1 MKSRFFTTLVLSLFA
16 TLTQA
21 QCDGTGR
28 YYQRVFSEFTVTS
41 NILYGN
47 NLDYTGAAD
56 ELTLDIYQPVDD
68 NLASRPLVIMCHGGS
83 FISGSKNGPDVVP
96 FCQDMAKMGYV
107 VASIKYRLGFG
118 FANLESSATQ
128 AVMRATQDL
137 KAAIRYFRK
146 TIEVDGNPYMISGDQ
161 FFAAGVS
168 AGGFMTLHHA
178 YLDEVNEIPSFLDMS
193 GVGLDGG
200 LEGNSGNPGY
210 SSSVNAII
218 NICGALG
225 DSAWIHP
232 GDEPACHFHGPNDQ
246 TVPYGSTTL
255 NLFGFPVTQ
264 VDGSSSL
271 HQRMNQSGIENC
283 FEIYEDQDHVPHLGS
298 PAYYDTTL
306 SVMTQFLAKQICDYN
321 FNCEY
326 NPIITNLAELELLSF
341 EIFPNPAKDFIQIKT
356 PLQSF
361 DFTIY
366 NALGKACF
374 SSKDNKK
381 QTSISTEMLAPGVYF
396 IEIQSKQNRATQRFI
411 KE

>member
-1 MKSRFFTTLVLSLFA
+1 MKSRFFTTLLLSLFI
-16 TLTQA
+16 TLTHA

-28 YYQRVFSEFTVTS
+28 YYQRVFPQFTLTS
-41 NILYGN
+41 NIGYGS
-47 NLDYTGAAD
+47 NLDYTGAID
-56 ELTLDIYQPVDD
+56 DLTLDIYEPSGD
-68 NLASRPLVIMCHGGS
+68 NMTDRPLVIMCHGGS
-83 FISGSKNGPDVVP
+83 FVSGSKVGPDVVP

-118 FANLESSATQ
+118 FVNLESSATQ

-146 TIEVDGNPYMISGDQ
+146 TIEVDGNPYKISGDQ
-161 FFAAGVS
+161 FYAAGVS

-178 YLDEVNEIPSFLDMS
+178 YLDQDSEIPSFLDMS

-210 SSSVNAII
+210 SSSVNAVI

-271 HQRMNQSGIENC
+271 HERMNQIGVDNC
-283 FEIYEDQDHVPHLGS
+283 FEIYENQDHVPHLTS
-298 PAYYDTTL
+298 PAIYDTTL
-306 SVMTQFLAKQICDYN
+306 SIMTQFLAKQICQYN

-326 NPIITNLAELELLSF
+326 NPIITELN
-341 EIFPNPAKDFIQIKT
+341 EIATEQLGLFPNPAQDHIQIFNLKQ
-356 PLQSF
+356 PSRF
-361 DFTIY
+361 KIY
-366 NALGKACF
+366 NAQGQWIETTGLVQNG
-374 SSKDNKK
+374 
-381 QTSISTEMLAPGVYF
+381 TIISIEHLPSGIYHLTNESDPSMIAH
-396 IEIQSKQNRATQRFI
+396 RFI
-411 KE
+411 KN

>member
-1 MKSRFFTTLVLSLFA
+1 MKSRFFTTLVLSLLA
-16 TLTQA
+16 TLSQA
-21 QCDGTGR
+21 QCDVSGR
-28 YYQRVFSEFTVTS
+28 YYQRVFPQFTLTS
-41 NILYGN
+41 NIAYGS
-47 NLDYTGAAD
+47 NLDYTGAID
-56 ELTLDIYQPVDD
+56 DLSLDIYQPQGD
-68 NLASRPLVIMCHGGS
+68 NMTDRPLVIMCHGGS
-83 FISGSKNGPDVVP
+83 FVSGSKVGPDVVP

-118 FANLESSATQ
+118 FSNLESSATQ

-146 TIEVDGNPYMISGDQ
+146 TIELDGNPYMISDNQ
-161 FFAAGVS
+161 FYAAGVS
-168 AGGFMTLHHA
+168 AGGFMALHHA

-200 LEGNSGNPGY
+200 LDGNSGNPGY

-271 HQRMNQSGIENC
+271 NERMNQVEVETC
-283 FEIYEDQDHVPHLGS
+283 FEIYESQGHVPHLGS

-306 SVMTQFLAKQICDYN
+306 SIMTQFLAKQICQYN

-326 NPIITNLAELELLSF
+326 NPIVTSLDEMNSEQLDL
-341 EIFPNPAKDFIQIKT
+341 FPNPAHDAIQISNLGQPCFFK
-356 PLQSF
+356 
-361 DFTIY
+361 IY
-366 NALGKACF
+366 NAQG
-374 SSKDNKK
+374 
-381 QTSISTEMLAPGVYF
+381 QWVETTSLVQNGDVISIENLPPGIYHLTA
-396 IEIQSKQNRATQRFI
+396 EIYPFVITKRFI
-411 KE
+411 KN